1 MDFGMFISLVA
12 IAIALGAL
20 WVAGDALGKIEDQT
34 QVILQS
40 HIQPLRA
47 DVQKIT
53 QHLNKIQK
61 SIGSANG
68 TEKDLQHRFTRQDE
82 IVAELEDRVVK
93 LRQDL
98 DAFDKSIPGRYR
110 VAPGRKATK
119 SRVDPSFQ

>member
-20 WVAGDALGKIEDQT
+20 WVAGDALGKIEDQS

-53 QHLNKIQK
+53 QHLNTIQK

-110 VAPGRKATK
+110 VALGQKATK